1 MRSGAVGFRLKVP
14 SDPPA
19 PPPSSFVRRTL
30 RSWAWIAGVHGV
42 VIGLVVILLVPW
54 KTAWVNVTLLLY
66 GAAQLA
72 TAVGLWRRARWGW
85 RLGLVTGL
93 IGLVLGVLVV
103 TGLLLS
109 WLYLRAIYGA
119 FGYGAAIVCLL
130 FAAVAFQ
137 VLGLVPALQLRA
149 LLRREVRGP
158 LGPARWPWRGLL
170 LIALVPVVLAPLS
183 FFPFR
188 LLPIAPVPAGSR
200 DQSLAVLRAAVAGE
214 ARPAAPDLVGVPLGP
229 GPLYV
234 TLWVRGR
241 AVARVTGTG
250 SDLAQAVDDAAHAL
264 VDHPGLAKG
273 GRRPGRLKVDRVAA
287 VGTLPSEHPFLVA
300 LSVVPGQDGLRRG
313 TGPGGLALLPDDF
326 ILNDRFG
333 SAPLL
338 PGLREVRFG
347 LDAAWALKRLV
358 GATGALERVVLE
370 SWVESERGALA
381 VVRGNTPLPP
391 GGAAGFAE
399 AATSAGKCL
408 MKLLRKDGRFT
419 YVYDALRHRH
429 SGTSD
434 ASLPRHAGAI
444 YGLAQ
449 LYAHTGNKRYKRAAA
464 RAAAWLTDHALGTCG
479 THRCVTTAPR
489 AKLGSSALTLIAL
502 LEYQLL
508 TKDDRFAEPAK
519 ALAELVLA
527 WQRPGGDFHH
537 VYDRTGEAIDPGP
550 NLMFASEQAALGLLM
565 AHEAFGEER
574 FLAAAER
581 ALAYVT
587 GPKYDYFLGWFTFGA
602 DHWTC
607 IAAERAWPR
616 LKHPRYLEFC
626 KGYASFVGRLQ
637 FDGSLPAYDGHYGF
651 TGVMVPQA
659 PATAGFTEA
668 IVATYLLSKHHG
680 EPDEELR
687 SQAVAAL
694 EALRRD
700 QLRADNDY
708 LVRNRRQARGAIRR
722 SLVQQ
727 DVRVDFLQH
736 SISALLGGLQL

>member
-1 MRSGAVGFRLKVP
+1 MG
-14 SDPPA
+14 
-19 PPPSSFVRRTL
+19 RTL
-30 RSWAWIAGVHGV
+30 RSWAWIAAGHGV
-42 VIGLVVILLVPW
+42 LIGLVVTLLVPW
-54 KTAWVNVTLLLY
+54 KSAWVNVALLLY

-72 TAVGLWRRARWGW
+72 AAVGLWRRARWGW
-85 RLGLVTGL
+85 RLGLVTAL
-93 IGLVLGVLVV
+93 IGLVLGLLVV

-149 LLRREVRGP
+149 LLRREVRGA
-158 LGPARWPWRGLL
+158 LGPAKGSWCGLFL
-170 LIALVPVVLAPLS
+170 VLLVPLVLAPLS
-183 FFPFR
+183 FFPFW
-188 LLPIAPVPAGSR
+188 LHPIAPVPVGAR
-200 DQSLAVLRAAVAGE
+200 DQSLAVLRAAVAGKE
-214 ARPAAPDLVGVPLGP
+214 RPAAPDLAGVPLGP
-229 GPLYV
+229 GPLHV

-250 SDLAQAVDDAAHAL
+250 ANLAQAVDDAARAL
-264 VDHPGLAKG
+264 ADHPGLAKR
-273 GRRPGRLKVDRVAA
+273 GRWSGRLKVDRVAA

-313 TGPGGLALLPDDF
+313 TGPDGLTLLPDDF

-347 LDAAWALKRLV
+347 LDAAWALERLS

-370 SWVESERGALA
+370 SWIESGRGALA
-381 VVRGNTPLPP
+381 VVKGNTPLPP
-391 GGAAGFAE
+391 AGAAGFAE
-399 AATSAGKCL
+399 AATHAGECL
-408 MKLLRKDGRFT
+408 VKLLHKDGRFT
-419 YVYDALRHRH
+419 YVYEALRHRR

-434 ASLPRHAGAI
+434 ASLPRHAGAV

-449 LYAHTGNKRYKRAAA
+449 LYAHTGHKRYKAAAA
-464 RAAAWLTDHALGTCG
+464 RAAGWLTGVAMGSCG
-479 THRCVTTAPR
+479 PHRCVTTRPQ

-508 TKDDRFAEPAK
+508 TRDERFAEPAR

-537 VYDRTGEAIDPGP
+537 VYHRNREAIDPGP

-565 AHEAFGEER
+565 AHEVFGEER

-581 ALAYVT
+581 ALGYLT

-626 KGYASFVGRLQ
+626 AGYASFVGRLQ
-637 FDGSLPAYDGHYGF
+637 FDDSEPAYEGHYGF
-651 TGVMVPQA
+651 TGIMVPQA

-680 EPDEELR
+680 EPDEALR
-687 SQAVAAL
+687 GQAVAAL

-700 QLRADNDY
+700 QLRTDNDY
-708 LVRNRRQARGAIRR
+708 LVRNRRQALGAIRR

-736 SISALLGGLQL
+736 SISALLAGTEL